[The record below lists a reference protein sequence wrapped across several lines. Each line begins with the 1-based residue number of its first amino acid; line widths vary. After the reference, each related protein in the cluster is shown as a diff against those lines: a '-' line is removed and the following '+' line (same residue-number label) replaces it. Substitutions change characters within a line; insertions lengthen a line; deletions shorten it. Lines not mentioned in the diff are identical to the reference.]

1 MAVVAQSGV
10 ASLRHMSIRAGV
22 VIAITFQQIDRAP
35 NAEASAEGDHKRLE
49 DAYSGLE
56 KCHIELRNRNADFL

>member
-1 MAVVAQSGV
+1 
-10 ASLRHMSIRAGV
+10 MSIRAGV
-22 VIAITFQQIDRAP
+22 VVAITFQQIDCAP
-35 NAEASAEGDHKRLE
+35 NAEASAEGNHKRLK